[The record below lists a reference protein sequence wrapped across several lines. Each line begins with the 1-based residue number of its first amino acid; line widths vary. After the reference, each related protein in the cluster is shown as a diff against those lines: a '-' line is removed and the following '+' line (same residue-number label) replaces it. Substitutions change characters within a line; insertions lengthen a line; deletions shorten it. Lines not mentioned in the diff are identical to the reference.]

1 MVVFIYQNFS
11 NVNKDNSILNALRRF
26 FSDTDPRDEK
36 GEHIFNK
43 WFDSFDDSKG
53 HISSLGEEERKQH
66 QNKIFQ
72 SLKDDLNISGRNSPP
87 FLRHRP
93 GRWSVFFKTAAILVI
108 GIGLALAG
116 LYLSRVSEPEIE
128 PVAIVQKSN
137 PIGQISGFTLPDGST
152 VWLSAASN
160 LEYPEEF
167 SETNRTIH
175 LSGEAFFDIKHDPDR
190 PFIVNSG
197 SISSRVLGTSFN
209 IKAYRNDS
217 DIKVTL
223 ATGSLEVT
231 VSDGEQR
238 QILAPDQQ
246 VSYSKESGLSE
257 ARNVDAS
264 LANAWTRRELVF
276 VRESFAAIAQTFERW
291 YGVEFVFE
299 DEALKDELFVYHFK
313 ELSLQNSMII
323 LKELADFEYEIVEGQ
338 TVIIKRKPGNSNF

>member
-1 MVVFIYQNFS
+1 MAFIYQNFS
-11 NVNKDNSILNALRRF
+11 NVKNNSILNALRRF
-26 FSDTDPRDEK
+26 FSDTDSRNEK

-53 HISSLGEEERKQH
+53 YIDSLSEEEREEH
-66 QNKIFQ
+66 QNKVFQ

-93 GRWSVFFKTAAILVI
+93 GRWSLFYKTAAILVI
-108 GIGLALAG
+108 GIGLAFAG
-116 LYLSRVSEPEIE
+116 LYLNGVPEPEIE
-128 PVAIVQKSN
+128 PVAMVQKSN

-160 LEYPEEF
+160 LEYPEKF
-167 SETNRTIH
+167 SETNRAVH
-175 LSGEAFFDIKHDPDR
+175 LRGEAFFDIKHDPDR
-190 PFIVNSG
+190 LFIVNSG
-197 SISSRVLGTSFN
+197 PLSTRVLGTSFN
-209 IKAYRNDS
+209 IKAYRDDP

-223 ATGSLEVT
+223 ATGSLEVVAKNAGQT
-231 VSDGEQR
+231 QTLE
-238 QILAPDQQ
+238 PNQQ
-246 VSYSKESGLSE
+246 VSFSEEKGLS
-257 ARNVDAS
+257 AVNTLDAS

-276 VRESFAAIAQTFERW
+276 MRESFAAIAQTFERW

-299 DEALKDELFVYHFK
+299 DEALKDEVFVYHFK